1 MSKYVQLAILKKNV
15 IAEDFD
21 DDDELLAFFLESA
34 ELEVIGMTQ
43 RAEADLTDADGNLPA
58 DLQQAIVLLASFRYK
73 NRAGSTPA
81 EANALYNLLW
91 SIVNGY
97 REPKNK
103 F

>member
-1 MSKYVQLAILKKNV
+1 MSKYVRLAMLKKNV

-21 DDDELLAFFLESA
+21 DDDELLAFLLEAA
-34 ELEVIGMTQ
+34 EREIVGMTQ
-43 RAEADLTDADGNLPA
+43 RDEADLVDADGNLPA
-58 DLQQAIVLLASFRYK
+58 DLQRAILVAASFHYN

-91 SIVNGY
+91 SVVNQY
-97 REPKNK
+97 REPKNR